1 MYRECGLHRAGKKC
15 GVRLSRD
22 TRDGPSL
29 SSRLCLGC
37 GGVHDTPPHIHIVT
51 TSSPIAHKVRL
62 HSARGDS
69 AHAYARNHILF
80 DTSVFRA
87 GTSFY
92 AYERHYID
100 NQTIIDM
107 WCACLKGVVEVPL
120 RIGEPPAPQPRLI
133 LTPDPFVPTALPGLT
148 LERRCEPLGRV

>member
-69 AHAYARNHILF
+69 AHAYARNHKIYYSIQVFLGLERPSTHTK
-80 DTSVFRA
+80 DTTLQYRQSNNHRYVVCVPR
-87 GTSFY
+87 GLW
-92 AYERHYID
+92 R
-100 NQTIIDM
+100 
-107 WCACLKGVVEVPL
+107 CL
-120 RIGEPPAPQPRLI
+120 IGSASRPRLI
-133 LTPDPFVPTALPGLT
+133 LTPDLFVPTAFPGP
-148 LERRCEPLGRV
+148 RASV